1 MAITIKTGIVNKRKN
16 STYVP
21 TTELVNSYDVVLK
34 ESCSDYAPTFF
45 LNNPTNTF
53 NDNYLQWGSWY
64 YFIDDVIR
72 EINHAI
78 TLKCKLDSLATYKA
92 NILNSTQFIEFDT
105 TGNTE
110 LVDTRL
116 SIKTTAT
123 RSVAYAESSFFET
136 GCILMG
142 IVGRRNT
149 GVWAMSIA
157 TAKSL
162 LTDIF
167 TNWLDDPDMLEIPS
181 GGFSFADWDDAVD
194 TIVNNITV
202 GLRQLIATGKAPDCI
217 KSCIYV
223 PVGIDKFTGSNDTI
237 WLGDYNTGTT
247 AKFLSSV
254 GVASEVTSVNIPWQ
268 ASDWRRNAPYH
279 HIYLSLPYVGTVEIP
294 PSEVMG
300 LTSLGIEIHVTQD
313 GTAYYNITG
322 GSGYSRILRFGANCS
337 SNYMIGAS
345 NINPLNGA
353 MGAGTIAG
361 AGLAATLASGAV
373 GLAAAGT
380 AAIAGFL
387 NGITS
392 LPTSV
397 GGTGGGAFSDS
408 AVIACFTI
416 FHDTNVLPDSVSVF
430 MGTPTKAVKSL
441 TGLTG
446 YVECRNASVAAPTSE
461 AVLQEINNYLNGG
474 VYLE

>member
-1 MAITIKTGIVNKRKN
+1 MAFSVYVGTVTKRKN

-21 TTELVNSYDVVLK
+21 TTELSTKIDVVLK
-34 ESCSDYAPTFF
+34 ESCSDYAPVFI
-45 LNNPTNTF
+45 LENSTNTF
-53 NDNYLQWGSWY
+53 GYNYLKWDDWY

-72 EINHAI
+72 EKNHMVTI
-78 TLKCKLDSLATYKA
+78 KCNLDALATYKA
-92 NILNSTQFIEFDT
+92 YITASTQFVAYDT
-105 TGNTE
+105 TANTE

-116 SIKTTAT
+116 SIKTTAS

-142 IVGRRNT
+142 IVGRINT

-181 GGFSFADWDDAVD
+181 GGFSFTDWDDAVD
-194 TIVNNITV
+194 TVVNNITV

-223 PVGIDKFTGSNDTI
+223 PVGIDKFTGSNETI

-254 GVASEVTSVNIPWQ
+254 GVASEVTSVSIPWQ

-300 LTSLGIEIHVTQD
+300 LSSLGIEIHVTQD

-353 MGAGTIAG
+353 MGAGTVAG

-387 NGITS
+387 NGISS

-416 FHDTNVLPDSVSVF
+416 FHDTNVSPNSVSVF

-441 TGLTG
+441 SGLTG
-446 YVECRNASVAAPTSE
+446 YVECRNASVSAPTSE
-461 AVLQEINNYLNGG
+461 SVIQEINNYLNGG
-474 VYLE
+474 IYLG